1 MFVKIGQA
9 TDAGSGTTV
18 AKNCRETTEQSIDID
33 ILGVDDVETKFNE
46 ISKVGNIVNTKN
58 LGNIR
63 LNSCYIKDHAQASCS
78 CLLMLCFAHAHK
90 CNYVAIKI
98 L

>member
-33 ILGVDDVETKFNE
+33 ILGVDNVETKFNE
-46 ISKVGNIVNTKN
+46 ISKVGNI
-58 LGNIR
+58 
-63 LNSCYIKDHAQASCS
+63 
-78 CLLMLCFAHAHK
+78 
-90 CNYVAIKI
+90 
-98 L
+98 

>member
-46 ISKVGNIVNTKN
+46 ISKVGNIVKLVNTKN
-58 LGNIR
+58 LGNI
-63 LNSCYIKDHAQASCS
+63 S
-78 CLLMLCFAHAHK
+78 CLLVLLLGFTCF
-90 CNYVAIKI
+90 V
-98 L
+98 

>member
-58 LGNIR
+58 LGIGNI
-63 LNSCYIKDHAQASCS
+63 S
-78 CLLMLCFAHAHK
+78 CLLVLLLGFTCF
-90 CNYVAIKI
+90 V
-98 L
+98 